1 MQPEPNYEQLKIS
14 YQNFKK
20 NPPKSEF
27 SRWYMDIQ
35 LLNSLI
41 NAAKKHNLEK
51 DVFELQK
58 QKDVACKKLKE
69 MGYKI
74 KE

>member
-1 MQPEPNYEQLKIS
+1 MQPEPSYEQFKVS
-14 YQNFKK
+14 YQKFQN

-27 SRWYMDIQ
+27 SRWYMDLQ
-35 LLNSLI
+35 LINSLI
-41 NAAKKHNLEK
+41 KAAQKQNLEK

-58 QKDVACKKLKE
+58 QKDIACNKLRE

-74 KE
+74 KR